1 LKAEFV
7 PFEKDSAE
15 TPHVVENIRIHE
27 SWLAYAEELVRWGEF
42 VKAKTLLKEA
52 NLHARILKD

>member
-1 LKAEFV
+1 M